1 MAAIASSCQ
10 LAVAPTAAVAK
21 VAAPKRQARIVS
33 FGQFS
38 GLKASSCVSAVAER
52 KTVDESFAQIAAAT
66 RQTGARGGALSSR
79 CDVGSEILR
88 VVPIIGGM
96 IFVGIALGFV
106 LLRVEAW
113 VEEEEA

>member
-10 LAVAPTAAVAK
+10 LVVPSAAVAK
-21 VAAPKRQARIVS
+21 VAAPKRQARIAS

-52 KTVDESFAQIAAAT
+52 KTVDESFAQIAADA
-66 RQTGARGGALSSR
+66 RRTGARGGALSSR
-79 CDVGSEILR
+79 CDIGAEIIR

-96 IFVGIALGFV
+96 IFTGIALGFV

-113 VEEEEA
+113 VEEEES